1 MMFAAKSILLG
12 LLLGVYSV
20 AASAQSAID
29 IELGAAIQQ
38 NAGTAS
44 DLYRFS
50 GVHGTTVTASLTAT
64 GDTGLI
70 FFTPQGQEML
80 SIKGN
85 GPLKLDLVL
94 PFPDIYFVSVLR
106 ADTTKPY
113 TLTLEGVLPDEHFAQ
128 FSSGVGYKYNGA
140 EDGAVNMIQICWV
153 KPGVTWRRIVQT
165 SPWVQ
170 DVTVGRAGMLYVLHK
185 HPDGRTREVAG
196 RRTYEGATV
205 TETAIDGAFET
216 ETYPYQIPSLVDDF
230 TYSGYMCD

>member
-1 MMFAAKSILLG
+1 MFAARSALLT
-12 LLLGVYSV
+12 LLLGWFSV
-20 AASAQSAID
+20 TASAQSVVD
-29 IELGAAIQQ
+29 IELGSSRQQ

-50 GVHGTTVTASLTAT
+50 GVHGTTVTATLTAT
-64 GDTGLI
+64 GETGLV
-70 FFTPQGQEML
+70 FYAPEGQEML

-106 ADTTKPY
+106 ADATKPY
-113 TLTLEGVLPDEHFAQ
+113 DLKLEGALPDEHFAQ
-128 FSSGVGYKYNGA
+128 FSSAVGYEFNA
-140 EDGAVNMIQICWV
+140 AQDGTTNMIQICWV
-153 KPGVTWRRIVQT
+153 KPGVTWRRMVQN

-170 DVTVGRAGMLYVLHK
+170 DVTIGRAGMLYVLHK
-185 HPDGRTREVAG
+185 HPDGRTKEVAG

-216 ETYPYQIPSLVDDF
+216 QSYPYEIPHLADVA
-230 TYSGYMCD
+230 YSGYLCD